1 MRVHVHVHVHV
12 HVLVCFLCPL
22 GPYPALIHT
31 HMNEWIGL
39 FATAPLRKGELV
51 LVFTG
56 KVVPLP
62 DFVAAGERSMELS
75 LQVRGVVVL
84 TINQPTGVMRSLA
97 PFSSTDPT
105 QLPKTSH
112 SR

>member
-1 MRVHVHVHVHV
+1 
-12 HVLVCFLCPL
+12 
-22 GPYPALIHT
+22 
-31 HMNEWIGL
+31 MNEWIGL

-75 LQVRGVVVL
+75 LQVRRGGGAD
-84 TINQPTGVMRSLA
+84 NSPANRCDALA
-97 PFSSTDPT
+97 GTALTDPT
-105 QLPKTSH
+105 SQTSH